1 MINYRRILDFLT
13 EYGGKEY
20 KAPEKLSGDEKKN
33 NEIIKKEGQHVV
45 TELKKIIQKCNKKYN
60 FKRDCKVNW
69 QNSGKIKKYLWL
81 QLKYEKHRNSSPISV
96 SIFVEKD
103 EKGIARYRVSLEL
116 KGPNQND
123 SLDEKKRFN
132 KIKEIYHKHL
142 DISKGEGME
151 YVLGSNEYGT
161 PKRIS
166 ESPESIKEKIRSGVY
181 DKVQICVY
189 IENTPEKSDADY
201 EAEILSAVK
210 KIKPYYEY
218 VSEKLEKEGE
228 TSTMKGTDNK
238 NEIENDNE
246 IIHEK
251 NIILYGPPG
260 TGKTYNTVYYAVAI
274 CENKAIDDVKK
285 DSYSDVLKRYNDYK
299 NSGKIEFT
307 TFHQSYGYEEF
318 IEGIKPCS
326 SVEEKNTNGLEYSIV
341 SGACK
346 AFCDIVKEKKER
358 GNKENSVFIIDEINR
373 GNISKI
379 FGELITLIEDTK
391 REGEREQISVKLPY
405 SQELFSVPNN
415 VYIIGTMNTAD
426 RSISLMD
433 TALRRR
439 FHFVE
444 MMADEKVL
452 KDISIKDKEGKDSG
466 IDVQEMVKKINERIE
481 ILYDR
486 EHTIGHALF
495 LGLVKTPTVE
505 KLASIFKKS
514 IIPLLQEYFYEDYQ
528 KIQLILGDNGKKED
542 SNKFICDKEINIR
555 EIFNG
560 DINDIDV
567 PNIKYSI
574 NDEGFYSIDSYL
586 QIYKMVK
593 INE

>member
-1 MINYRRILDFLT
+1 MINYKRILDFLT

-20 KAPEKLSGDEKKN
+20 KAPEKLSGDEKKK

-45 TELKKIIQKCNKKYN
+45 TELKKIIQKCNEKYN
-60 FKRDCKVNW
+60 LKKDCNVNW

-81 QLKYEKHRNSSPISV
+81 QLNYEEYRNNPISI
-96 SIFVEKD
+96 SIFVEK
-103 EKGIARYRVSLEL
+103 EKEDVARYRVCLEL
-116 KGPNQND
+116 RGTNQNG
-123 SLDEKKRFN
+123 SLDEKKKFN
-132 KIKEIYHKHL
+132 RIKEIYHRHL

-161 PKRIS
+161 PERIS
-166 ESPESIKEKIRSGVY
+166 ESRESIKEKIRSGIY
-181 DKVQICVY
+181 DKIQICVY

-201 EAEILSAVK
+201 EAEIMNAVE

-218 VSEKLEKEGE
+218 VSKKLEEVGLKK
-228 TSTMKGTDNK
+228 MKVIDNK

-246 IIHEK
+246 ITHEK

-285 DSYSDVLKRYNDYK
+285 DLYSDVLKRYNDYK

-326 SVEEKNTNGLEYSIV
+326 SIEEKNTNGLEYSIV
-341 SGACK
+341 SGAFK
-346 AFCDIVKEKKER
+346 AFCDIVKEKKEI
-358 GNKENSVFIIDEINR
+358 GNKGNSVFIIDEINR

-391 REGEREQISVKLPY
+391 REGEKEQISVKLPY

-444 MMADEKVL
+444 MMPDTKVL
-452 KDISIKDKEGKDSG
+452 KDISIKDKEGKDSE

-514 IIPLLQEYFYEDYQ
+514 IIPLLQEYFYEDYK
-528 KIQLILGDNGKKED
+528 KIQLILGDNGKKDD
-542 SNKFICDKEINIR
+542 SNKFICDKEIKIR
-555 EIFNG
+555 QIFNG

-574 NDEGFYSIDSYL
+574 NDEAFYSIDSYL
-586 QIYKMVK
+586 QIYETVK
-593 INE
+593 KNE

>member
-1 MINYRRILDFLT
+1 MINYKRILDFLT

-20 KAPEKLSGDEKKN
+20 KAPEKLSGDEKKK
-33 NEIIKKEGQHVV
+33 NEIIKKEGQYVV

-60 FKRDCKVNW
+60 FKKDCKVNW
-69 QNSGKIKKYLWL
+69 QNSGKIKKYLWI
-81 QLKYEKHRNSSPISV
+81 QLKYEKYRNSSPISV

-116 KGPNQND
+116 RGTNQND

-151 YVLGSNEYGT
+151 YALGSNEYGT

-166 ESPESIKEKIRSGVY
+166 ESQDYIKEKIMKNNN
-181 DKVQICVY
+181 KVQISIY
-189 IENTPEKSDADY
+189 IENRPEKTNEEY
-201 EAEILSAVK
+201 HNEIMNAVE

-218 VSEKLEKEGE
+218 VSEKLEKEEE

-285 DSYSDVLKRYNDYK
+285 DLYSDVLKRYNDYK

-326 SVEEKNTNGLEYSIV
+326 SIEEKNTNGLEYSIV
-341 SGACK
+341 SGAFK

-391 REGEREQISVKLPY
+391 REGEKEQISVKLPY

-444 MMADEKVL
+444 MMPDEKVL

-466 IDVQEMVKKINERIE
+466 IDMQEMVKKINERIE

-495 LGLVKTPTVE
+495 LGLVETPTVE

-528 KIQLILGDNGKKED
+528 KIQLILGDNGKKVD
-542 SNKFICDKEINIR
+542 SNKFICDKEIKIR
-555 EIFNG
+555 KIFNG

-574 NDEGFYSIDSYL
+574 NDEAFYSIDSYL
-586 QIYKMVK
+586 QIYEMVK

>member
-1 MINYRRILDFLT
+1 MINYKRILDFLT

-20 KAPEKLSGDEKKN
+20 KAPEKLSGDEKKK

-60 FKRDCKVNW
+60 FKKDCHVNW

-81 QLKYEKHRNSSPISV
+81 QLKYEKYRNSSPISV

-116 KGPNQND
+116 RGTNQTD

-132 KIKEIYHKHL
+132 RIKEVYHRHL
-142 DISKGEGME
+142 DIPKGEGME

-161 PKRIS
+161 PKHIS
-166 ESPESIKEKIRSGVY
+166 ESRESIKEKIRSGIY

-189 IENTPEKSDADY
+189 IENTPGKLDADY
-201 EAEILSAVK
+201 EAEIMNAVE

-218 VSEKLEKEGE
+218 VSKKLEEVGLKK
-228 TSTMKGTDNK
+228 MKVIDNK

-246 IIHEK
+246 ITHEK

-274 CENKAIDDVKK
+274 CENKTIDDVKK
-285 DSYSDVLKRYNDYK
+285 DPYSDVFKRYYDYK

-326 SVEEKNTNGLEYSIV
+326 SVEEKNANGLEYSIV
-341 SGACK
+341 PGSFK
-346 AFCDIVKEKKER
+346 AFCNTVKGKNER
-358 GNKENSVFIIDEINR
+358 GNRENSVFIIDEINR

-391 REGEREQISVKLPY
+391 RDGEKEQISVNLPY

-444 MMADEKVL
+444 MMPDTKVL

-495 LGLVKTPTVE
+495 LGLVETSTVE

-528 KIQLILGDNGKKED
+528 KIQLILGDNGKKDD
-542 SNKFICDKEINIR
+542 SNKFICDKEIKIR

-567 PNIKYSI
+567 PNTKYSI
-574 NDEGFYSIDSYL
+574 NDEAFYSIDSYL
-586 QIYKMVK
+586 QIYETVK

>member
-20 KAPEKLSGDEKKN
+20 KAPENLSGDEKKN

-60 FKRDCKVNW
+60 FKKDCSVNW

-81 QLKYEKHRNSSPISV
+81 QLKYEEYRNSSPISV

-116 KGPNQND
+116 RGTNQKD

-132 KIKEIYHKHL
+132 RIKEIYHKHL

-161 PKRIS
+161 HKRIS
-166 ESPESIKEKIRSGVY
+166 ESIDDIKEKIIKNNN
-181 DKVQICVY
+181 KVQISVY
-189 IENTPEKSDADY
+189 IENRPEKTNEEY
-201 EAEILSAVK
+201 HTEIMNAVE

-218 VSEKLEKEGE
+218 VSEILEKEEE
-228 TSTMKGTDNK
+228 TPTMKGTDNK

-285 DSYSDVLKRYNDYK
+285 DLYSDVLNRYNDYK

-318 IEGIKPCS
+318 IEGIKPCLS
-326 SVEEKNTNGLEYSIV
+326 IEEKNTNGLEYSIV
-341 SGACK
+341 SGAFK

-358 GNKENSVFIIDEINR
+358 GNKKNSVFIIDEINR

-391 REGEREQISVKLPY
+391 REGEKEQISVKLPY

-444 MMADEKVL
+444 MMPDEKVL
-452 KDISIKDKEGKDSG
+452 KDISIKDKKGKDSG
-466 IDVQEMVKKINERIE
+466 IDVQEMVKKLNERIE

-495 LGLVKTPTVE
+495 LGLVETPTVE

-542 SNKFICDKEINIR
+542 SNKFICDKEIEIR
-555 EIFNG
+555 KIFNC

-574 NDEGFYSIDSYL
+574 NDEAFYSIDSYL
-586 QIYKMVK
+586 QIYETVK

>member
-1 MINYRRILDFLT
+1 MINYKRILDFLT

-20 KAPEKLSGDEKKN
+20 KAPEKLSGDEKKK

-60 FKRDCKVNW
+60 FKKDCKVNW
-69 QNSGKIKKYLWL
+69 QNSGKIKKYLWI
-81 QLKYEKHRNSSPISV
+81 QLKYEKYRNSSPISV

-116 KGPNQND
+116 RGTNQTD

-132 KIKEIYHKHL
+132 RIKEIYHKHL
-142 DISKGEGME
+142 DISKGEGMD

-161 PKRIS
+161 PKLIS
-166 ESPESIKEKIRSGVY
+166 ESQDYIKEKIMKNNN
-181 DKVQICVY
+181 KVQISVY
-189 IENTPEKSDADY
+189 IENSPEKTNEEY
-201 EAEILSAVK
+201 HNEIMNAVE

-218 VSEKLEKEGE
+218 VSEKLEKEEE
-228 TSTMKGTDNK
+228 TSTMKETDNK
-238 NEIENDNE
+238 NEIENE

-274 CENKAIDDVKK
+274 CENKAIEDVKK

-326 SVEEKNTNGLEYSIV
+326 SIEEKNTNGLEYSIV
-341 SGACK
+341 SGAFK

-391 REGEREQISVKLPY
+391 REGEKEQISVKLPY

-444 MMADEKVL
+444 MMPDEKVL

-466 IDVQEMVKKINERIE
+466 IDMQEMVKKINERIE

-495 LGLVKTPTVE
+495 LGLVETSTVE

-528 KIQLILGDNGKKED
+528 KIQLILGDNGKKDD
-542 SNKFICDKEINIR
+542 SNKFILDEKIKIR

-560 DINDIDV
+560 NINDIDV

-574 NDEGFYSIDSYL
+574 NDEAFYSIDSYL
-586 QIYKMVK
+586 QIYEMVK

>member
-1 MINYRRILDFLT
+1 MINYKRILDFLT

-20 KAPEKLSGDEKKN
+20 KAPEKLSGDEKKK

-60 FKRDCKVNW
+60 FKKDCKVNW
-69 QNSGKIKKYLWL
+69 QNSGKIKKYLWI
-81 QLKYEKHRNSSPISV
+81 QLKYEKYRNSSPISV

-116 KGPNQND
+116 RGTNQTD

-132 KIKEIYHKHL
+132 RIKEIYHKHL
-142 DISKGEGME
+142 DISKGEGMD

-161 PKRIS
+161 PKLIS
-166 ESPESIKEKIRSGVY
+166 ESQDYIKEKIMKNNN
-181 DKVQICVY
+181 KVQISVY
-189 IENTPEKSDADY
+189 IENSPEKTNEEY
-201 EAEILSAVK
+201 HNEIMNAVE

-218 VSEKLEKEGE
+218 VSEKLEKEEE
-228 TSTMKGTDNK
+228 TSTMKETDNK

-274 CENKAIDDVKK
+274 CENKAIEDVKK

-326 SVEEKNTNGLEYSIV
+326 SIEEKNTNGLEYSIV
-341 SGACK
+341 SGAFK

-391 REGEREQISVKLPY
+391 REGEKEQISVKLPY

-444 MMADEKVL
+444 MMPDEKVL

-466 IDVQEMVKKINERIE
+466 IDMQEMVKKINERIE

-495 LGLVKTPTVE
+495 LGLVETSTVE

-528 KIQLILGDNGKKED
+528 KIQLILGDNGKKDD
-542 SNKFICDKEINIR
+542 SNKFILDEKIKIR
-555 EIFNG
+555 EIFLN
-560 DINDIDV
+560 
-567 PNIKYSI
+567 
-574 NDEGFYSIDSYL
+574 FHFL
-586 QIYKMVK
+586 FFF
-593 INE
+593 

>member
-1 MINYRRILDFLT
+1 MIEYRRILDFLT
-13 EYGGKEY
+13 KYGGKEY
-20 KAPEKLSGDEKKN
+20 KNPENLSGNEKKE
-33 NEIIKKEGQHVV
+33 NEKIKKEGQYVAA
-45 TELKKIIQKCNKKYN
+45 ELKKIIKKCDKKYN
-60 FKRDCKVNW
+60 LKEDCKVNW

-81 QLKYEKHRNSSPISV
+81 QLNYEEYRNRSPISV

-103 EKGIARYRVSLEL
+103 ENGAARYRVSLEL
-116 KGPNQND
+116 KGTDKKSSP
-123 SLDEKKRFN
+123 DEKKKFN
-132 KIKEIYHKHL
+132 RNKRIYHTHL
-142 DISKGEGME
+142 EERKRDGME
-151 YVLGSNEYGT
+151 YVLGSNEYGA

-166 ESPESIKEKIRSGVY
+166 ESRESIKEKIRSGVY

-189 IENTPEKSDADY
+189 IENTPKKSDAEY
-201 EAEILSAVK
+201 EAEIMNAVE

-218 VSEKLEKEGE
+218 VSEKLEKEEE
-228 TSTMKGTDNK
+228 TPTMKVTDNK

-246 IIHEK
+246 ITHEK

-274 CENKAIDDVKK
+274 CENKAIDDIKE
-285 DSYSDVLKRYNDYK
+285 DSYFKILERYNDYK
-299 NSGKIEFT
+299 NRGKIEFT
-307 TFHQSYGYEEF
+307 TFHQSYVYEEF

-326 SVEEKNTNGLEYSIV
+326 SVEEKKGNGLEYSIV
-341 SGACK
+341 PGAFK
-346 AFCDIVKEKKER
+346 AFCNTVKENNKR
-358 GNKENSVFIIDEINR
+358 GNRENFVFIIDEINR

-391 REGEREQISVKLPY
+391 REGKEEQISVNLPY

-415 VYIIGTMNTAD
+415 LYIIGTMNTAD
-426 RSISLMD
+426 LSISLMD

-444 MMADEKVL
+444 MMPDTKVL

-466 IDVQEMVKKINERIE
+466 IDVQRMVKKINERIE

-495 LGLVKTPTVE
+495 LGLVETSTVE

-514 IIPLLQEYFYEDYQ
+514 IIPLLQEYFYEDYK
-528 KIQLILGDNGKKED
+528 KIQLILGDNGKKD
-542 SNKFICDKEINIR
+542 NSNKFICDKEIKIR

-567 PNIKYSI
+567 A
-574 NDEGFYSIDSYL
+574 FYSIDSYL
-586 QIYKMVK
+586 QIYEKVK
-593 INE
+593 KNE

>member
-1 MINYRRILDFLT
+1 MINYKRILDFLT

-20 KAPEKLSGDEKKN
+20 KAPEKLSGVEKKK

-60 FKRDCKVNW
+60 FKKDCKVNW
-69 QNSGKIKKYLWL
+69 QNSGKIKKYLWI
-81 QLKYEKHRNSSPISV
+81 QLKYEKYRNSSPISV

-116 KGPNQND
+116 RGTNQTD

-132 KIKEIYHKHL
+132 RIKEIYHKHL
-142 DISKGEGME
+142 DISKGEGMD

-161 PKRIS
+161 PKLIS
-166 ESPESIKEKIRSGVY
+166 ESQDYIKEKIMKNNN
-181 DKVQICVY
+181 KVQISVY
-189 IENTPEKSDADY
+189 IENSPEKTNEEY
-201 EAEILSAVK
+201 HNEIMNAVE

-218 VSEKLEKEGE
+218 VSEKLEKEEE
-228 TSTMKGTDNK
+228 TSTMKETDNK

-274 CENKAIDDVKK
+274 CENKAIEDVKK

-326 SVEEKNTNGLEYSIV
+326 SIEEKNTNGLEYSIV
-341 SGACK
+341 SGAFK

-391 REGEREQISVKLPY
+391 REGEKEQISVKLPY

-444 MMADEKVL
+444 MMPDEKVL

-466 IDVQEMVKKINERIE
+466 IDMQEMVKKINERIE

-495 LGLVKTPTVE
+495 LGLVETSTVE

-528 KIQLILGDNGKKED
+528 KIQLILGDNGKKDD
-542 SNKFICDKEINIR
+542 SNKFILDEKIKIR

-560 DINDIDV
+560 NINDIDV

-574 NDEGFYSIDSYL
+574 NDEAFYSIDSYL
-586 QIYKMVK
+586 QIYEMVK

>member
-1 MINYRRILDFLT
+1 MINYKRILDFLT

-20 KAPEKLSGDEKKN
+20 KAPEKLSGDEKKK

-60 FKRDCKVNW
+60 FKKDCKVNW
-69 QNSGKIKKYLWL
+69 QNSGKIKKYLWI
-81 QLKYEKHRNSSPISV
+81 QLKYEKYRNSSPISV

-116 KGPNQND
+116 RGTNQTD

-132 KIKEIYHKHL
+132 RIKEIYHKHL
-142 DISKGEGME
+142 DISKGEGMD

-161 PKRIS
+161 PKLIS
-166 ESPESIKEKIRSGVY
+166 ESQDYIKEKIMKNNN
-181 DKVQICVY
+181 KVQISVY
-189 IENTPEKSDADY
+189 IENSPEKTNEEY
-201 EAEILSAVK
+201 HNEIMNAVE

-218 VSEKLEKEGE
+218 VSEKLEKEEE
-228 TSTMKGTDNK
+228 TSTMKETDNK

-274 CENKAIDDVKK
+274 CENKAIEDVKK

-326 SVEEKNTNGLEYSIV
+326 SIEEKNTNGLEYSIV
-341 SGACK
+341 SGAFK

-391 REGEREQISVKLPY
+391 REGEKEQISVKLPY

-444 MMADEKVL
+444 MMPDEKVL

-466 IDVQEMVKKINERIE
+466 IDMQEMVKKINERIE

-495 LGLVKTPTVE
+495 LGLVETSTVE

-528 KIQLILGDNGKKED
+528 KIQLILGDNGKKDD
-542 SNKFICDKEINIR
+542 SNKFILDEKIKIR

-560 DINDIDV
+560 NINDIDV

-574 NDEGFYSIDSYL
+574 NDEAFYSIDSYL
-586 QIYKMVK
+586 QIYEMVK